1 MNQHSFFYAIEPFV
15 RRLPAVERPAG
26 HVHFKRKLT
35 WTLGILLLYFILGN
49 VPLFGLSKT
58 SVDAFSA
65 YRAIFAGSFGSMMLL
80 GISPIVTASIVLQL
94 LVGAQIIKLDLNDPR
109 DQAVFQGTQKALVF
123 VMIAVEALP
132 QVLGG
137 YLRPDMTL
145 ATTLGVAPGV
155 ISLIIFIQVFIG
167 GALVLFM
174 DEVVSKWG
182 VGSGVGLFIV
192 AGISQQLIT
201 GLVNWTPG
209 TQGLPVGLI
218 PKWFD
223 IFRLGLISL
232 NEVFTAEGIR
242 FILVTGGILALISTV
257 IIILLVVMV
266 ESTRIEIPLA
276 HSRVRGARGRFPVKL
291 VYASV
296 LPMILVRAIQANIE
310 LIGALLAAKI
320 GTITTATVTANG
332 VRTIYTGYASILGNF
347 ISNAQ
352 YDTTT
357 GAAVG
362 GSSPQPVSGL
372 MYYLSPL
379 YGPNNWIP
387 SIASQQAGMPELGFA
402 QITGWQILLHVLT
415 DSTVLIVGGVIF
427 AIFWIETTGM
437 GAKSVAEKI
446 HSSGLQVP
454 GYRRNPASI
463 ERLMERY
470 IPKVTVIG
478 GAIIGLLTLIASLL
492 GTLGGVEGGVGLSG
506 TGLLL
511 AVSIMYR
518 LYEQIASEQI
528 QEMYPMMQKF
538 FGAAA

>member
-15 RRLPAVERPAG
+15 RRLPAVERPTG
-26 HVHFKRKLT
+26 HVHFKRKLS
-35 WTLGILLLYFILGN
+35 WTLAILLLYFALGN
-49 VPLFGLSKT
+49 VPLFGLSK
-58 SVDAFSA
+58 SSIDLFSA
-65 YRAIFAGSFGSMMLL
+65 YRAFFAGSFGSLMLL
-80 GISPIVTASIVLQL
+80 GIGPIVTASIVLQL
-94 LVGAQIIKLDLNDPR
+94 LVGAQIIKLNLSDPR

-137 YLRPDMTL
+137 YLLPDPNL
-145 ATTLGVAPGV
+145 AATLGVSVGV
-155 ISLIIFIQVFIG
+155 ISLLIFLQVFLG
-167 GALVLFM
+167 GALILFM

-201 GLVNWTPG
+201 GLINLAPG
-209 TQGLPVGLI
+209 DAGLPVGII
-218 PKWFD
+218 PKWVD
-223 IFRLGLISL
+223 IIRLQLISL
-232 NEVFTAEGIR
+232 NEIFTAEGLR
-242 FILVTGGILALISTV
+242 FIFVTGGILALISTI
-257 IIILLVVMV
+257 IIILMVVLV

-310 LIGALLAAKI
+310 MIGALLAAKL
-320 GTITTATVTANG
+320 GAITTATVTGEG
-332 VRTIYTGYASILGNF
+332 VTTVYTGYSSLLGNF
-347 ISNAQ
+347 ISTARYNAA
-352 YDTTT
+352 T
-357 GAAVG
+357 GAAVSA
-362 GSSPQPVSGL
+362 SSPQPVSGL
-372 MYYLSPL
+372 MYYLSPIH
-379 YGPNNWIP
+379 GPSDWIP
-387 SIASQQAGMPELGFA
+387 SIVTQSSPGMTELGFPPIA
-402 QITGWQILLHVLT
+402 NWQILLHVLV
-415 DSTVLIVGGVIF
+415 DSSFLIIGGIIF

-437 GAKSVAEKI
+437 GPKSVATKI
-446 HSSGLQVP
+446 HNSGLQIP

-463 ERLMERY
+463 EKLMERY

-478 GAIIGLLTLIASLL
+478 GVIIGILTLIASLL
-492 GTLGGVEGGVGLSG
+492 GTLGGAGG

-511 AVSIMYR
+511 AVSIVYR
-518 LYEQIASEQI
+518 LYEQVASEQI

>member
-1 MNQHSFFYAIEPFV
+1 MNQHSFFYAIEPFI
-15 RRLPAVERPAG
+15 RRLPAVERPSG

-35 WTLGILLLYFILGN
+35 WTLAILLLYFALGN
-49 VPLFGLSKT
+49 IPLFGLSKA
-58 SVDAFSA
+58 SIDLFSS
-65 YRAIFAGSFGSMMLL
+65 YRAFFAGSFGSMMLL
-80 GISPIVTASIVLQL
+80 GIGPIVTASIVLQL
-94 LVGAQIIKLDLNDPR
+94 LVGADIIKLNLSDPR

-137 YLRPDMTL
+137 YLRPDLTL
-145 ATTLGVAPGV
+145 ASALGVSPAM
-155 ISLIIFIQVFIG
+155 ISLLIFIQVFIG
-167 GALVLFM
+167 GALILFM

-201 GLVNWTPG
+201 GIFNWAPG
-209 TQGLPVGLI
+209 DAGLPVGIL
-218 PKWFD
+218 PKWID
-223 IFRLGLISL
+223 IIRLGLISL
-232 NEVFTAEGIR
+232 GEVFTPEGMR
-242 FILVTGGILALISTV
+242 FIFVTGGILALISTIS
-257 IIILLVVMV
+257 IIMLVVLV

-310 LIGALLAAKI
+310 MIGALLSSKI
-320 GTITTATVTANG
+320 GAVTTATVTGEG
-332 VRTIYTGYASILGNF
+332 VQTIYTGYSSFLGTF
-347 ISNAQ
+347 ISTSRF
-352 YDTTT
+352 DSTT
-357 GAAVG
+357 GAAISA
-362 GSSPQPVSGL
+362 SSPTPVSGL
-372 MYYLSPL
+372 MYYL
-379 YGPNNWIP
+379 GPIRGPSDWIP
-387 SIASQQAGMPELGFA
+387 SMVSQNYPGLVELGFSPIA
-402 QITGWQILLHVLT
+402 TWQILLHVLA
-415 DSTVLIVGGVIF
+415 DSAFLIIGGIIF

-437 GAKSVAEKI
+437 GAKSIAEKI
-446 HSSGLQVP
+446 HRSGLQVP

-478 GAIIGLLTLIASLL
+478 GVIIGLLTLVASLL
-492 GTLGGVEGGVGLSG
+492 GTLGGAGG

-511 AVSIMYR
+511 AVSIVYR

-538 FGAAA
+538 FGATA